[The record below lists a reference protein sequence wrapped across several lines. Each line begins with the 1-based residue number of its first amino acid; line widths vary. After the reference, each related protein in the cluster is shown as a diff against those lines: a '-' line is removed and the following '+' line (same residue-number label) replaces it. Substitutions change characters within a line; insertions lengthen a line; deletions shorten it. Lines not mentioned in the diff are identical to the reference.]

1 MKNSNQTVSTL
12 YLQSQDLSQG
22 AGAELTPDSKIM
34 LISKTYFV
42 EMKYVQSLKISTFLK
57 VIYTIHRENVSFS
70 LTLKKVKVPL
80 I

>member
-42 EMKYVQSLKISTFLK
+42 EMKYVQSLKIST
-57 VIYTIHRENVSFS
+57 I
-70 LTLKKVKVPL
+70 
-80 I
+80 